1 MLEEPKNHQ
10 ESVDL
15 SGIYSENRLNPPKL
29 AKKNRF
35 WLKFSIFAL
44 LLTGTASFALTSKTI
59 SGEGALAGKG
69 FSWLSNFSVVNQI
82 SQFAKS
88 AEQKLKGEDRGRIN
102 ILLTGIGGGN
112 HDGAQLTDTVM
123 LLSLDPVTKKIAM
136 VSVPRDLTVPIEG
149 YGYRK
154 INSVNAYAEA
164 ANPGSGGVA
173 FAQAFSQIFNQP
185 IDYYVRV
192 DFSGF
197 SKFIDDI
204 GGIDVTVEHQLDD
217 YAYPILG
224 QEDNPSYYSR
234 YEHLHIEVGTQH
246 MDGDLALKFARSRH
260 GIKGEGSD
268 FARARRQQLVIEAVK
283 AKLKGTNLLLNP
295 TLITKAITNYQ
306 EHISTN
312 LQVWEIAKFWG
323 LFKDANKEQM
333 VNKVLD
339 DGPDGLLKS
348 GRGLEGAY
356 ILTPKAGDFSEIQY
370 LMANLLSAPSAE
382 VKNQIESEGAKL
394 MILNGTWI
402 NGLATKASTDLESFG
417 FKTISTSNANQKNYK
432 YSIIYDL
439 SGGVKPQSLTLL
451 QAKTNANIL
460 TNTPD
465 WLAAKLKSEAS
476 YNANYEQP
484 DFVLIL
490 GQTADSKK
498 AGTKNVTE

>member
-1 MLEEPKNHQ
+1 MIEEPKDHQ
-10 ESVDL
+10 ETIDL
-15 SGIYSENRLNPPKL
+15 SGIYSENRLNPPK
-29 AKKNRF
+29 KSTNNKF
-35 WLKFSIFAL
+35 WLKLGIFVIFIVGL
-44 LLTGTASFALTSKTI
+44 SSFALTSKTI
-59 SGEGALAGKG
+59 TGEGVLTGKG
-69 FSWLSNFSVVNQI
+69 FSWLSNFSVVGQL
-82 SQFAKS
+82 SQLAKS
-88 AEQKLKGEDRGRIN
+88 SEQKLKGEERGRIN
-102 ILLTGIGGGN
+102 ILLTGIGGSN
-112 HDGAQLTDTVM
+112 HDGGQLADTIM
-123 LLSLDPVTKKIAM
+123 LLSLDPVSKKVGM

-154 INSVNAYAEA
+154 INSINALAESDK
-164 ANPGSGGVA
+164 PGSGGIA

-204 GGIDVTVEHQLDD
+204 GGIDVNVEHQLDD

-224 QEDNPSYYSR
+224 QEDNPNYYSR
-234 YEHLHIEVGTQH
+234 YEHLHVETGLQH

-260 GIKGEGSD
+260 GINGEGSD

-283 AKLKGTNLLLNP
+283 NKLKGTSLLLNP
-295 TLITKAITNYQ
+295 SLITKAITNYQ
-306 EHISTN
+306 EHVSTN

-323 LFKDANKEQM
+323 LFKDVSKEQM

-339 DGPDGLLKS
+339 DAPDNLLKS

-370 LMANLLSAPSAE
+370 MMANLLSAPSAE
-382 VKNQIESEGAKL
+382 VKNQLEAEQPKL
-394 MILNGTWI
+394 MVLNGTWV
-402 NGLATKASTDLESFG
+402 NGLATKASTDLEGYG
-417 FKTISTSNANQKNYK
+417 FKIVSTSNANQKDYQ
-432 YSIIYDL
+432 YSVIYDL

-460 TNTPD
+460 TNSPD

-476 YNANYEQP
+476 YNANFEQP
-484 DFVLIL
+484 DFVLVL

-498 AGTKNVTE
+498 AGTKNVAE

>member
-1 MLEEPKNHQ
+1 MSEDQNNQ
-10 ESVDL
+10 ADSIDL
-15 SGIYSENRLNPPKL
+15 QGIYSENHLNPPK
-29 AKKNRF
+29 KVKRNFF
-35 WLKFSIFAL
+35 WLKLVILFAVIA
-44 LLTGTASFALTSKTI
+44 GASSFALKSKTI
-59 SGEGALAGKG
+59 TGEGAMAGKG
-69 FSWLSNFSVVNQI
+69 FSWLSNFSVVSQI
-82 SQFAKS
+82 SSLAKS
-88 AEQKLKGEDRGRIN
+88 SEQKLKGEERGRIN

-112 HDGAQLTDTVM
+112 HDGAQLADTIM
-123 LLSLDPVTKKIAM
+123 LLSLDPTTKKVGM

-154 INSVNAYAEA
+154 INSINALAEKDKQ
-164 ANPGSGGVA
+164 GSGGLA
-173 FAQAFSQIFNQP
+173 FSQAFSQIFNQP

-192 DFSGF
+192 DFNGF
-197 SKFIDDI
+197 SQFIDDI
-204 GGIDVTVEHQLDD
+204 GGVDVNVEHQLDD

-234 YEHLHIEVGTQH
+234 YEHLHVETGPQH
-246 MDGDLALKFARSRH
+246 MSGSLALKFSRSRH
-260 GIKGEGSD
+260 GINGEGSD

-306 EHISTN
+306 EHVSTN
-312 LQVWEIAKFWG
+312 LQVWEIAKFWS
-323 LFKDANKEQM
+323 LFKDANKDQM

-339 DGPDGLLKS
+339 DGPDNLLKS
-348 GRGLEGAY
+348 GRGQEGAY

-382 VKNQIESEGAKL
+382 VKNQVQAESSKL
-394 MILNGTWI
+394 IVLNGTWV
-402 NGLATKASTDLESFG
+402 NGLATKASTDLEGYG
-417 FKTISTSNANQKNYK
+417 FKIVGTSNANQKDYE

-439 SGGVKPQSLTLL
+439 SGGMKPQSLTML
-451 QAKTNANIL
+451 QSKTNANIL
-460 TNTPD
+460 TNAPD
-465 WLAAKLKSEAS
+465 WLTAKLKSEAS
-476 YNANYEQP
+476 YNANFEQP